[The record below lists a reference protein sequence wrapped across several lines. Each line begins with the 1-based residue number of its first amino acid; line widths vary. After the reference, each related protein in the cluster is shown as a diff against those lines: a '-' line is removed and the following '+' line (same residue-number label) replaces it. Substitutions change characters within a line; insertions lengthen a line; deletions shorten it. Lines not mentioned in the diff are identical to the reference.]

1 MKAVD
6 KRPHYVGLTLLFVFE
21 GNFVLAKVRRV
32 SVVRSWE
39 VSASR
44 KFEMYQFYAKINQG
58 QVSRPLYRGCP
69 FSEGP
74 LLEVLL

>member
-1 MKAVD
+1 M
-6 KRPHYVGLTLLFVFE
+6 
-21 GNFVLAKVRRV
+21 
-32 SVVRSWE
+32 
-39 VSASR
+39 SASR